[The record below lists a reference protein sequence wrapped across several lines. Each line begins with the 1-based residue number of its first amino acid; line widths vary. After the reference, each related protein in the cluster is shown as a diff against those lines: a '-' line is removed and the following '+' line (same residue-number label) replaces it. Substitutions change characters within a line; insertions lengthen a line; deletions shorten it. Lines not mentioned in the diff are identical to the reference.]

1 MSYDGHRANSG
12 GEDRTTNYSFHDFF
26 FSNRQIVVKVRG
38 TLFHQAKRFHTGAAT
53 R

>member
-26 FSNRQIVVKVRG
+26 FLQSADCG
-38 TLFHQAKRFHTGAAT
+38 
-53 R
+53 